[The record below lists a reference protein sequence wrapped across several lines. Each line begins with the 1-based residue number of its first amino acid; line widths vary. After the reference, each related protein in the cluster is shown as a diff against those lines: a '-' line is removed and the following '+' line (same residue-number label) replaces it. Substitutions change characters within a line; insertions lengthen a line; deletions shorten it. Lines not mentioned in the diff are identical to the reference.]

1 MSNVPKLRFKEF
13 SEEWESKKLGDICE
27 IIMGQSPSSSCYNE
41 NNIGLP
47 LIQGKAD
54 IKDRKTLP
62 RIYTSDI
69 TKICDVGDV
78 IMSVRAPVGYIS
90 KSSQKSCIGRGVC
103 GIKAKQNREFIY
115 QFLIGY
121 EDKWDK
127 ISQGSTFE
135 SINRNDIDNTKIS
148 IPSLQE
154 QEKIAFFLSLIDDKI
169 NLQSEKVKYL
179 KDYKKGLMQKIF
191 SRKLR
196 FKDENGNDY
205 PDWEEK
211 KLGEIGTTYTGLSGK
226 NKDDFGI
233 GKSKYITYKNVF
245 TNIIAKKNDV
255 ELVNIKESENQ
266 NRVLKGDLFFT
277 TSSETPIEV
286 GFVSYWNYD
295 EEDLYLNSFCF
306 GYRILDS
313 NVYLPQF
320 IAYLLRSDFYRKN
333 ISILGQGSTRY
344 NISKT
349 ELMNM
354 NINLPCLDE
363 QIKIVNL
370 LTVIDEKI
378 EKEQEKLNSLTEYK
392 KGLLQQMFV

>member
-1 MSNVPKLRFKEF
+1 MKNVPKLRFKEF
-13 SEEWESKKLGDICE
+13 SGEWEEKKLGDICE

-69 TKICDVGDV
+69 TKICDVGDI

-191 SRKLR
+191 SRELR

-205 PDWEEK
+205 PEWEEK
-211 KLGEIGTTYTGLSGK
+211 KLGEICTLKKGEQLNKEVLINTGIYYVLNGGIEPSGYTDKYNTKSNTISISEGGNSCGYVNYNFKKFWSGGHCYTLENISNIIINRYLYHFLKFKQKYIMNLRVGTGLPNIQK
-226 NKDDFGI
+226 KDLI
-233 GKSKYITYKNVF
+233 
-245 TNIIAKKNDV
+245 
-255 ELVNIKESENQ
+255 L
-266 NRVLKGDLFFT
+266 LKVD
-277 TSSETPIEV
+277 I
-286 GFVSYWNYD
+286 
-295 EEDLYLNSFCF
+295 
-306 GYRILDS
+306 
-313 NVYLPQF
+313 
-320 IAYLLRSDFYRKN
+320 
-333 ISILGQGSTRY
+333 
-344 NISKT
+344 
-349 ELMNM
+349 
-354 NINLPCLDE
+354 PCLDE
-363 QIKIVNL
+363 QLKIANL
-370 LTVIDEKI
+370 LSSLDEKI
-378 EKEQEKLNSLTEYK
+378 EKEQEKLNSLKEYK
-392 KGLLQQMFV
+392 KGLLQKMFV